1 MDESAVFFK
10 ELYLFISFQK
20 SIFLALFIKEKKQK
34 NMICSAARLL
44 FKDTIVLLWLNKIRP
59 WWQQCWEKKR
69 YV

>member
-10 ELYLFISFQK
+10 ELYLFLSFQK

-44 FKDTIVLLWLNKIRP
+44 FKDMIVLL
-59 WWQQCWEKKR
+59 
-69 YV
+69 